1 MFSVIA
7 MERLSFLQ
15 KEQVN
20 LALEHGLGRRMTARF
35 ARPCYNFLQM
45 EQIRLFLE
53 KEPDPKKARLILKPR
68 MSWQMMKSLREKQES
83 GEKRKISVLFL
94 TVPAV
99 LILLSGIFLLQ
110 ERSDL
115 VLTESECTL
124 KRGVPFDAMKYVAS
138 WTNPKGRLILPVLCD
153 TDEPGTHLA
162 VYRLISGGREV
173 IRTLRV
179 KVE

>member
-53 KEPDPKKARLILKPR
+53 KEPDAKRARLILKPR
-68 MSWQMMKSLREKQES
+68 MPWQTMKKIRES
-83 GEKRKISVLFL
+83 GKKSESPKRNALFL
-94 TVPAV
+94 IVPAV
-99 LILLSGIFLLQ
+99 LLLLTGIFLLP

-124 KRGVPFDAMKYVAS
+124 KRGEPFDAMKYVAS
-138 WTNPKGRLILPVLCD
+138 WTNPKGELILPVLRD